1 MSIAC
6 NDQTECNEILEISK
20 SVHNFLEL
28 VILWVYL
35 CTLVLTKCFINF
47 HNPHSCIQLSS
58 SNRIVCWRGVHGEYQ
73 LSHDTMSNFNNCLT
87 LTGYGELI
95 FVLITSVWSIDM
107 SWYIGKFLRWLLE
120 LLSNGA
126 TSPLYT
132 IQNNAPDARSVKTSK
147 DK

>member
-1 MSIAC
+1 MSIVC
-6 NDQTECNEILEISK
+6 NDQTECNKILEISK

-28 VILWVYL
+28 VTSWVYL

-47 HNPHSCIQLSS
+47 HNPHSSIQLSS
-58 SNRIVCWRGVHGEYQ
+58 SNRIVCWRDVHREYQ
-73 LSHDTMSNFNNCLT
+73 LLHDTMSNFNNCLT

-107 SWYIGKFLRWLLE
+107 SWYIGKFLRWSLE
-120 LLSNGA
+120 LLSNGV
-126 TSPLYT
+126 TSPSYT
-132 IQNNAPDARSVKTSK
+132 IQNNSPDAWSVKTSQ

>member
-1 MSIAC
+1 MSIVC
-6 NDQTECNEILEISK
+6 NDQTECIEISK

-28 VILWVYL
+28 VTSWVYL

-47 HNPHSCIQLSS
+47 HNPHSSIQLSS
-58 SNRIVCWRGVHGEYQ
+58 SNRIVCWCDVHREYQ
-73 LSHDTMSNFNNCLT
+73 LSHDTMSNFNNCLI

-95 FVLITSVWSIDM
+95 FILITSVLIIDM
-107 SWYIGKFLRWLLE
+107 LRYIGKSLRWSFE

-126 TSPLYT
+126 TSPSYT
-132 IQNNAPDARSVKTSK
+132 IQNDFSDAWSVKISE